1 MVAELWVTTFVIGSR
16 FSLGFYASRLLSV
29 TVSIVVLIVLLTE
42 STVLYARLSNAIAL
56 LQRERNNKLINIKA
70 ATSSIVHEVRQP
82 LASMTTAATAARK
95 WLEKVPP
102 DLGEVKSLF
111 SIIEG
116 SGFHANEVL
125 SHVPKLFE
133 DADREQEPIDMNN
146 LALETLK
153 ILSGELNDH
162 AVKTSLEL
170 ASELPAIMGQ
180 RVQLQEVIQNL
191 IRNAI
196 DAMDTT
202 HVDRRSLTVRTRL
215 DGGKA
220 IIMEVEDS
228 GPGIETRRLAA
239 IFEPFVTTKPK
250 GTGLGLA
257 ICNRIIEHHGGQ
269 LKASPDCSHGALF
282 QIILPIKAGSERD
295 RPF

>member
-1 MVAELWVTTFVIGSR
+1 M
-16 FSLGFYASRLLSV
+16 
-29 TVSIVVLIVLLTE
+29 
-42 STVLYARLSNAIAL
+42 
-56 LQRERNNKLINIKA
+56 
-70 ATSSIVHEVRQP
+70 
-82 LASMTTAATAARK
+82 
-95 WLEKVPP
+95 PP

-146 LALETLK
+146 VALETLK

-202 HVDRRSLTVRTRL
+202 HVDRRSLTVFSLRRAGYYLTR
-215 DGGKA
+215 
-220 IIMEVEDS
+220 V
-228 GPGIETRRLAA
+228 
-239 IFEPFVTTKPK
+239 
-250 GTGLGLA
+250 
-257 ICNRIIEHHGGQ
+257 
-269 LKASPDCSHGALF
+269 
-282 QIILPIKAGSERD
+282 
-295 RPF
+295 